1 MVDQENSHSQ
11 QVYEKNDQSKN
22 VWSKCSFFR
31 LQMFLKTCSFNP
43 HSLFSLLEQSLHH
56 KALKQLFQ
64 NLIFSFLIVI
74 GLQTWTSIASSK
86 LLLLF
91 IYIFNFFFRIITMG
105 SLLPWPLLIQTV
117 QGLRMVIPEMKM
129 RRMMGLH
136 GAFGENS
143 YYLTENE
150 GKLMIFI
157 CGVKPH
163 ASNFLLLETV
173 NTFFIQ
179 K

>member
-1 MVDQENSHSQ
+1 
-11 QVYEKNDQSKN
+11 
-22 VWSKCSFFR
+22 
-31 LQMFLKTCSFNP
+31 
-43 HSLFSLLEQSLHH
+43 
-56 KALKQLFQ
+56 
-64 NLIFSFLIVI
+64 
-74 GLQTWTSIASSK
+74 
-86 LLLLF
+86 
-91 IYIFNFFFRIITMG
+91 
-105 SLLPWPLLIQTV
+105 
-117 QGLRMVIPEMKM
+117 MVIPEMKM

-173 NTFFIQ
+173 NTLFIQ